1 MRRPCLE
8 CGTPTEGT
16 RCPTHRKAWDRGRRP
31 TATRRGYDRDHRA
44 ARAALRDG
52 LPGLCGYGCGTLL
65 FPDGDWV
72 AAHRV
77 DGQPEFGWLASCR
90 SCNERAK
97 AR

>member
-90 SCNERAK
+90 RCNERAK